1 MKKVSKILL
10 FVAIFAV
17 ALVYRAEK
25 SEAYEYIWPVGGTN
39 ANETYKDYDFYGKAY
54 AAPYKNGK
62 SGREYVVNNKLWP
75 SEKYYYASCES
86 HYGMDITGI
95 SGHTYTIVSVCNGTV
110 IGTSGTRANNP
121 SVNYVDR
128 NQRRTSA
135 GLNDGGGYGNY
146 ILIQESTTG
155 RCFLYGHLKG
165 GSLKV
170 KKGDT
175 VISSENYDI
184 SYEDLMLDLGW
195 LNDKGDCYVRLI
207 HEVRTKR
214 TYTEDKVNLFRKYCE
229 AFESRFPC
237 IKFWS
242 GRNLYDYY
250 EDYKFWY
257 QPTCLELYSSVV
269 FPNIPYPKGYAKTH
283 NKSNICL
290 AKHTNYDIL
299 LIDFVNIRE

>member
-1 MKKVSKILL
+1 MIIGSHNSWSYLPIKQWWLKPFNWIAKCQ
-10 FVAIFAV
+10 
-17 ALVYRAEK
+17 EK
-25 SEAYEYIWPVGGTN
+25 DIEAQY
-39 ANETYKDYDFYGKAY
+39 NEGA
-54 AAPYKNGK
+54 
-62 SGREYVVNNKLWP
+62 
-75 SEKYYYASCES
+75 
-86 HYGMDITGI
+86 
-95 SGHTYTIVSVCNGTV
+95 
-110 IGTSGTRANNP
+110 
-121 SVNYVDR
+121 
-128 NQRRTSA
+128 
-135 GLNDGGGYGNY
+135 
-146 ILIQESTTG
+146 
-155 RCFLYGHLKG
+155 RCFDLRIKFDDKG
-165 GSLKV
+165 RLSIAHGLVS
-170 KKGDT
+170 
-175 VISSENYDI
+175 YDI

-214 TYTEDKVNLFRKYCE
+214 AYTEDKVNLFRKYCE